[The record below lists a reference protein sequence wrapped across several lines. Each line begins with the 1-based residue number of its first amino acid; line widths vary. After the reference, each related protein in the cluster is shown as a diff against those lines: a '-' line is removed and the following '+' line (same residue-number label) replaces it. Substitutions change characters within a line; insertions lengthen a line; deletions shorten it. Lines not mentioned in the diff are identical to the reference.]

1 MTSRHHRSWK
11 VFSGLNVV
19 STICFHFEIYR
30 WWLRRPPAPRFGQR
44 QTHQHTC
51 ISLTTFWNR
60 HTQKQAHTWQKQK
73 HTWSNG
79 NHPSIPRGSSHS
91 CTRSLASILFG
102 RTTRVSDTSFPWRQ
116 EGLMLMLAALVTL
129 LLLAYKRVCTQNCLQ
144 NCYRSNQWVHSAF
157 YVSVFSS
164 WSVLCFPS

>member
-1 MTSRHHRSWK
+1 MLCLQF
-11 VFSGLNVV
+11 VFTLKSTDDGFGAHQLPVLDRGKHTNTHALV
-19 STICFHFEIYR
+19 S
-30 WWLRRPPAPRFGQR
+30 
-44 QTHQHTC
+44 QHSETG
-51 ISLTTFWNR
+51 
-60 HTQKQAHTWQKQK
+60 TQKQ
-73 HTWSNG
+73 HTWSNTWSMVTI
-79 NHPSIPRGSSHS
+79 HPSQWGSSHS

-102 RTTRVSDTSFPWRQ
+102 RTTWVSNTSSPWRQ
-116 EGLMLMLAALVTL
+116 EGLMLTLAALVTL